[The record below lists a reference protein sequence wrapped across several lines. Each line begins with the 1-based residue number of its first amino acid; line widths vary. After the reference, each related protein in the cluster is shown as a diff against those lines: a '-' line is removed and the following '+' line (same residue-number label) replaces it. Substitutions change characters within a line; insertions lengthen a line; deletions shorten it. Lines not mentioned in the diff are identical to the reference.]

1 MATRRTSIERIDLSS
16 AHARALLDRVRPKLA
31 DEEFR
36 ELKALVDTLVYLAE
50 LVTHTTASI
59 ARVRAL
65 LFGTGSTEKTRD
77 VLARAG
83 LPEASIADGAPD
95 AGSSTDPDRPAD
107 RPPSAGRPRG
117 HGRHGAAAY
126 TGAARIRMPHPSL
139 KAGDPCPAC
148 DGGKVYVVRE
158 PTVLVRFVGQAPI
171 GATVYALEKLRCHLC
186 GAIFTAP
193 PPAGAGTAKYDA
205 RTGAMIALLK
215 YGSGVPFYRLARLQ
229 AQVGVPL
236 PASTQWEIVAILAR
250 ALQPL
255 HAELIR
261 QAADGEVLYNDDTS
275 MTVLS
280 LLEPSPPASTT
291 AAITD
296 NDEVAPTRTG
306 VFTSGIVATTREG
319 HRVALYVTGRR
330 HAGENLAAVLAH
342 RASGLEPPIQMCD
355 ALSRNVPK
363 AFAVVLA
370 HCLCHA
376 RRHVVDVAP
385 NFPEESRY
393 ILETFRDV
401 YGFDAQTRERGLSAQ
416 ARLAFHQTH
425 SRPPM
430 DALHTWLRAQLDEHR
445 IEPNSGLGQAIR
457 HLLKHW
463 IPLTRFL
470 EVPGAPLDSNLVER
484 ALKRA
489 ILHRKASLFYKT
501 PNGAQV
507 GDLFMALVHTCELNG
522 IEAFDYLIAL
532 QRHLDALKVAPGA
545 WLPWTYRDTIRQLS
559 PALPASA

>member
-65 LFGTGSTEKTRD
+65 LCGTGSTEKTRD

-107 RPPSAGRPRG
+107 RPRG

-139 KAGDPCPAC
+139 KAGDACPAC

-250 ALQPL
+250 VLQPL

-280 LLEPSPPASTT
+280 LLEPSPPASTA

-306 VFTSGIVATTREG
+306 VFTSGIVATTRDG

-401 YGFDAQTRERGLSAQ
+401 YRYDARARERGLTPE
-416 ARLAFHQTH
+416 ARLAFHQMH
-425 SRPPM
+425 SRPLM
-430 DALHTWLRAQLDEHR
+430 DALHSWLAAQLTERR

>member
-65 LFGTGSTEKTRD
+65 LCGTGSTEKTRD

-107 RPPSAGRPRG
+107 RPRG

-139 KAGDPCPAC
+139 KAGDACPAC

-205 RTGAMIALLK
+205 RTGAMIAR
-215 YGSGVPFYRLARLQ
+215 V
-229 AQVGVPL
+229 
-236 PASTQWEIVAILAR
+236 
-250 ALQPL
+250 LQPQ
-255 HAELIR
+255 HARMSRLN
-261 QAADGEVLYNDDTS
+261 ADGEVLYNDDTS

-280 LLEPSPPASTT
+280 LLEPSPPASTA

-306 VFTSGIVATTREG
+306 VFTSGIVATTRDG

-393 ILETFRDV
+393 ILETCRDV
-401 YGFDAQTRERGLSAQ
+401 YGFDAQTRERGLSPE
-416 ARLAFHQTH
+416 ARLAFHQMH
-425 SRPPM
+425 SRPLM
-430 DALHTWLRAQLDEHR
+430 DALHSWLAAQLTER
-445 IEPNSGLGQAIR
+445 RVEPNSGLGQAIR

-463 IPLTRFL
+463 APLTRFL
-470 EVPGAPLDSNLVER
+470 GVAGAPLDSNLVER

-507 GDLFMALVHTCELNG
+507 GDLFMTLVHTCELNG

>member
-65 LFGTGSTEKTRD
+65 LCGTGSTEKTRD

-83 LPEASIADGAPD
+83 LPGASIADGAPD

-107 RPPSAGRPRG
+107 RPPSADRPRG

-126 TGAARIRMPHPSL
+126 TGAARIQIPHPSL
-139 KAGDPCPAC
+139 KPGDPCPAC
-148 DGGKVYVVRE
+148 DGGNVYVVRE

-186 GAIFTAP
+186 GQLFTAP
-193 PPAGAGTAKYDA
+193 APAGVGTEKYDA

-229 AQVGVPL
+229 AQAGVPL

-250 ALQPL
+250 VLQPL

-280 LLEPSPPASTT
+280 LLEPSPPASTA

-306 VFTSGIVATTREG
+306 VFTSGIVATTRDG

-401 YGFDAQTRERGLSAQ
+401 YGFDAQTRERGLSPQ

-430 DALHTWLRAQLDEHR
+430 DALHTWLRAQLDEQIGR
-445 IEPNSGLGQAIR
+445 
-457 HLLKHW
+457 
-463 IPLTRFL
+463 
-470 EVPGAPLDSNLVER
+470 
-484 ALKRA
+484 
-489 ILHRKASLFYKT
+489 
-501 PNGAQV
+501 
-507 GDLFMALVHTCELNG
+507 
-522 IEAFDYLIAL
+522 
-532 QRHLDALKVAPGA
+532 
-545 WLPWTYRDTIRQLS
+545 
-559 PALPASA
+559 